1 MYRFHIVD
9 FPKHPLGSIVVF
21 VKGPQD
27 ILKLNLTVS
36 PYGLQLEF
44 PDKHP
49 AICLYRKSEAKS
61 EVKDEDDPA
70 DAVKQQS
77 DDSDAESGNKS
88 EANVDADV
96 RDIRYNLETLS
107 CDKLVL
113 CFPLIYF
120 VFWNVLKHNDKLSRL
135 ILIYFQPNTTKLI
148 SRRMRADFL
157 KFSLHAQERS
167 ERERTGIGCEGH
179 HMGVRQ
185 GAPAESV
192 KSLKLSFLT
201 NNNISKC

>member
-1 MYRFHIVD
+1 M
-9 FPKHPLGSIVVF
+9 F
-21 VKGPQD
+21 VKGPQV

-70 DAVKQQS
+70 DSVKQQS

-88 EANVDADV
+88 ETNVDADV

-113 CFPLIYF
+113 CFPLICF
-120 VFWNVLKHNDKLSRL
+120 VFWNVLKYNDKLSRL
-135 ILIYFQPNTTKLI
+135 ILIFFSTKYYKTYFKKN
-148 SRRMRADFL
+148 L

-167 ERERTGIGCEGH
+167 ERERTGIGCEEH

-192 KSLKLSFLT
+192 KSLKLFFLT
-201 NNNISKC
+201 NNNISKCWGPPKQS